1 MALIY
6 RRYGISILIALLVS
20 VYTLSNAGRFHIID
34 EVSLFSVTESLAL
47 RGAVDTN
54 AIAWTQWVN
63 SPGEVLGAFGPD
75 GEVYSKKGPAPAF
88 LAVPWYLLLHWI
100 ARLDIAIGLLQ
111 GALLWNGLLT
121 ACTAGL
127 LWLTANRLGY
137 NDRTGALLGGL
148 FGLCTIAWPYAKH
161 FFGEPLSALSLLTC
175 FYGLLSWRQT
185 GKSQPWLWLAGLGAG
200 VVIATVTAHAVL
212 VGILGLY
219 FLYHYRAWRP
229 AKTDGAPSGP
239 LQWLL
244 TLVAFGLPIVIAI
257 ALLLWYNNVR
267 FGNPLST
274 GYHFDSGEGFTT
286 PLSQGLWGLLLSPY
300 RGVFWHTPLFL
311 VTLVAFPRFMRRHQ
325 AEGLVL
331 LALSIALIGLYSTW
345 WMWWGGFAWGPR
357 FLVPLTPFWV
367 LVLAPLIEQL
377 KLNVGGMKRSG
388 ALRASGFANLLLAP
402 LAVLSFMVQLLAVS
416 VNYVNYETWL
426 RTKFPT
432 DFQDPLKFG
441 PPAQRLADWRYS
453 PVLGQWQ
460 LLRENFKG
468 NTDLAWL
475 WADGHVAWLIVVIGL
490 ATLATLGLA
499 LWRWWNSRIIEED
512 DLPTRP
518 VRWLLPLLPLLLI
531 GIWLGESAK
540 DPLYGEPAHGYQ
552 AVLTDICHTAQTTDA
567 IITVAPY
574 FYHIPMNTIG
584 NLCAVNLPIFGYA
597 ASSLE
602 HAEAK
607 QVLSQVLQT
616 HDQIWFVTQGL
627 PVNDPDNTVERWL
640 AGEAYKAEDRWYD
653 DYRLLR
659 YTTGARLAGTLL
671 MQLDTPLI
679 DGEGEQVLLK
689 ALRAP
694 SEATAGEIIPVEI
707 HYQLETP
714 VKNELHWFVQ
724 LLSDAGAAVALIDT
738 APQQGYTPF
747 STLPVGE
754 DQIEK
759 AGLQLAKDL
768 PPGQYHLIAGLYN
781 PAATNAARLLMPN
794 GRDFVDLGV
803 VTVH

>member
-1 MALIY
+1 MALTY

-34 EVSLFSVTESLAL
+34 EVSLFAVTESLAL

-88 LAVPWYLLLHWI
+88 LAVPWYLFLHWI

-111 GALLWNGLLT
+111 GTLLWNGLLT

-137 NDRTGALLGGL
+137 SDRTGAGLGLL
-148 FGLCTIAWPYAKH
+148 FGLCTIAWPYAKQ
-161 FFGEPLSALSLLTC
+161 FFGEPLSTLSLLTC
-175 FYGLLSWRQT
+175 FYGLLAWRQT
-185 GKSQPWLWLAGLGAG
+185 GKMQPWLWVAGLGAG
-200 VVIATVTAHAVL
+200 VSIATVTAHALL
-212 VGILGLY
+212 VGIFGLF
-219 FLYHYRAWRP
+219 FLANVGFGRS
-229 AKTDGAPSGP
+229 AKTNSTPPLIRSP

-244 TLVAFGLPIVIAI
+244 TFVAFGLPIVIAAI
-257 ALLLWYNNVR
+257 LLLWYNNVR
-267 FGNPLST
+267 FGNPLAT

-286 PLSQGLWGLLLSPY
+286 PLGQGLWGLLISPY

-311 VTLVAFPRFMRRHQ
+311 LTLVTFPRFIRRHRS
-325 AEGLVL
+325 EGLVV
-331 LALSIALIGLYSTW
+331 LALSVALIGLYSTW

-367 LVLAPLIEQL
+367 LVLAPLLEPLQ
-377 KLNVGGMKRSG
+377 LNVAATSLRS
-388 ALRASGFANLLLAP
+388 LRLSGFASLLLAP
-402 LAVLSFMVQLLAVS
+402 LALLSFVVQLLAIS

-441 PPAQRLADWRYS
+441 PPAQQLSDWLYS

-460 LLRENFKG
+460 LLRENFKA
-468 NTDLAWL
+468 NTDLAWF
-475 WADGHVAWLIVVIGL
+475 WSTGHVAWLLVLIGV
-490 ATLATLGLA
+490 ATLATLSIA
-499 LWRWWNSRIIEED
+499 FWRWWASRITDED
-512 DLPTRP
+512 DLPSRP

-531 GIWLGESAK
+531 AIWLGESAK
-540 DPLYGEPAHGYQ
+540 DPLYGEPGHGYQ
-552 AVLTDICHTAQTTDA
+552 AVLTDICRSAKATDA

-574 FYHIPMNTIG
+574 FYHIPMNKSG
-584 NLCAVNLPIFGYA
+584 NLCGVNLPIFGYA
-597 ASSLE
+597 ASSLD

-607 QVLSQVLQT
+607 QVLNQVLQT
-616 HDQIWFVTQGL
+616 HAQIWFVTQGL

-640 AGEAYKAEDRWYD
+640 AGEAYKADDRWYD

-659 YTTGARLAGTLL
+659 YATAAQLADTLV
-671 MQLDTPLI
+671 MQLDTPLH
-679 DGEGEQVLLK
+679 DGQGEQVLLK

-694 SEATAGEIIPVEI
+694 AQATAGDMLPVEI

-714 VKNELHWFVQ
+714 IKNDLHWFVQ
-724 LLSDAGAAVALIDT
+724 LLSEAGAAVALIDT

-759 AGLQLAKDL
+759 AGLPLAADL
-768 PPGQYHLIAGLYN
+768 PPGQYHL
-781 PAATNAARLLMPN
+781 
-794 GRDFVDLGV
+794 
-803 VTVH
+803 